1 MFARGRDFIHA
12 NGRGRR
18 RGLDEREVR
27 HASVVSADDGGG
39 VELGRVRGIVETGNA
54 DGGRTKGKTQQR
66 FHVVALLRQSKRQS
80 KVLDDEKEE

>member
-1 MFARGRDFIHA
+1 MFTRGRDFVHP

-18 RGLDEREVR
+18 RGLDEGEVR

-66 FHVVALLRQSKRQS
+66 FHVVALLRQSKRKS
-80 KVLDDEKEE
+80 KILDEKEE